1 MNSRFMKSDM
11 QKLVS
16 YVIYVNLKIS
26 EYKIKHE
33 KRQNDTFAGDFG
45 LCRYIYADSCNF
57 VQLIHTKI

>member
-33 KRQNDTFAGDFG
+33 KQMIPLQAILVFAATFMQIAVILF
-45 LCRYIYADSCNF
+45 N
-57 VQLIHTKI
+57 